1 MTSPDDELNRFKEKT
16 KDSVIQNGQQ
26 LDSEKQD
33 IIHALEETCRILR
46 EKEESYQSILESV
59 PYSIV
64 ISRLSD
70 AHYMYVN
77 KAFCKR
83 TGYTPEEV
91 IDHPPHELELFV
103 DINDQKRIR
112 EIFYKNNRVDNME
125 VQFKA
130 KDGRILE
137 NLLSTTPITYNGEAC
152 LLTVTVFIGE
162 LKAAQRS
169 LKESEERYRNI
180 LKNMEEGYWE
190 MDLKGYFTFVN
201 EAECRIHQRTEEEI
215 LTRHSRLNTDPET
228 SARMLNLF
236 KNVYKTGM
244 PVPIY
249 DIELQRPDNT
259 TATIESSVSLLRD
272 AEGTP
277 VGFFGISRDISEKRR
292 TEKELEKY
300 REHLE
305 HMVQERT
312 VALEEAQEELVKR
325 EKLSVLGQLTATVS
339 HELRNP
345 LGVIRSSNFYLQRR
359 IEKPDDKIIKHL
371 KRIEDQIA
379 LCDGIVAD
387 LLEYTRGRNV
397 SVSLTP
403 LLPWLKALLREIEET
418 QDIQIKHNLPDDLPD
433 IPHDQEKMRR
443 VFINLI
449 ENAIHA
455 TRDRAESKKEA
466 RQPYQPEISLTLNCD
481 TKQLIIAI
489 SDNGTGM
496 DKKTL
501 AKAFEPLFT
510 TRARGTG
517 IGLAN
522 VQRIIND
529 HGGTITL
536 ESTSG
541 HGTTATISL
550 LI

>member
-1 MTSPDDELNRFKEKT
+1 
-16 KDSVIQNGQQ
+16 
-26 LDSEKQD
+26 
-33 IIHALEETCRILR
+33 
-46 EKEESYQSILESV
+46 
-59 PYSIV
+59 
-64 ISRLSD
+64 
-70 AHYMYVN
+70 
-77 KAFCKR
+77 
-83 TGYTPEEV
+83 
-91 IDHPPHELELFV
+91 
-103 DINDQKRIR
+103 
-112 EIFYKNNRVDNME
+112 
-125 VQFKA
+125 
-130 KDGRILE
+130 
-137 NLLSTTPITYNGEAC
+137 
-152 LLTVTVFIGE
+152 
-162 LKAAQRS
+162 
-169 LKESEERYRNI
+169 
-180 LKNMEEGYWE
+180 
-190 MDLKGYFTFVN
+190 
-201 EAECRIHQRTEEEI
+201 
-215 LTRHSRLNTDPET
+215 RHSRLNTDPET

>member
-1 MTSPDDELNRFKEKT
+1 MTSPDDMFNSFEDKT
-16 KDSVIQNGQQ
+16 KNLIVQSGQQ
-26 LDSEKQD
+26 LDSEKQTR
-33 IIHALEETCRILR
+33 INTLEQTCRTLK
-46 EKEESYQSILESV
+46 EKEESYQSILESL

-70 AHYMYVN
+70 ARYMHVN
-77 KAFCKR
+77 KAFYTR
-83 TGYTPEEV
+83 TGYSPADV
-91 IDHPPHELELFV
+91 IDHTPQELGLFV

-112 EIFYKNNRVDNME
+112 EIFDKNGRVDNME

-130 KDGRILE
+130 KDGTILE
-137 NLLSTTPITYNGEAC
+137 NLLSTTPITYNGETC

-162 LKAAQRS
+162 LKAAQRA

-190 MDLKGYFTFVN
+190 MDLNGYFTFVN
-201 EAECRIHQRTEEEI
+201 EAECKIHKRTKEEM

-228 SARMLNLF
+228 AARILNLF

-244 PVPIY
+244 PAPIY
-249 DIELQRPDNT
+249 DIELICPDNT
-259 TATIESSVSLLRD
+259 KATIESSASLLRD

-277 VGFFGISRDISEKRR
+277 VGFFGISRDISEKRK

-305 HMVQERT
+305 QMVQERT
-312 VALEEAQEELVKR
+312 IALEEAQEELVKR

-345 LGVIRSSNFYLQRR
+345 LGVIRSSNFFLQQK
-359 IEKPDDKIIKHL
+359 IKTPDDKIIKHL
-371 KRIEDQIA
+371 KRIEDQVAI
-379 LCDGIVAD
+379 CDGIVAD

-397 SVSLTP
+397 SPRLTP
-403 LLPWLKALLREIEET
+403 LLPWLEALIREIEET
-418 QDIQIKHNLPDDLPD
+418 QDIKIKRSLPDDLPD

-443 VFINLI
+443 VIINLI

-455 TRDRAESKKEA
+455 TRDRGESKKKTG
-466 RQPYQPEISLTLNCD
+466 QKYQPEIGLNVSYD
-481 TKQLIIAI
+481 AKQLIIAI

-536 ESTSG
+536 KSTSG

-550 LI
+550 PI